1 MIDKQVGGTQNIK
14 AVGRTSNK
22 TKITA
27 FKITPKIT
35 TFSPSVADI
44 GQPVVLQG
52 NGFTANS
59 NLRVLFGDSE
69 NSQAPLKSVV
79 ATPSPKGTFSISVV
93 IPVGPY
99 SNQPDADKRITTFIR
114 ISDATGLST
123 GIEPFV
129 RVNMNP

>member
-14 AVGRTSNK
+14 AVGRTPSK
-22 TKITA
+22 TKIVA

-44 GQPVVLQG
+44 GQQVALQG

-69 NSQAPLKSVV
+69 NSLTILKGMV
-79 ATPSPKGTFSISVV
+79 ATTSPNGTFSISVA
-93 IPVGPY
+93 IPIGPY
-99 SNQPDADKRITTFIR
+99 SSEPDADKRIATFIR

-123 GIEPFV
+123 GTEPFV